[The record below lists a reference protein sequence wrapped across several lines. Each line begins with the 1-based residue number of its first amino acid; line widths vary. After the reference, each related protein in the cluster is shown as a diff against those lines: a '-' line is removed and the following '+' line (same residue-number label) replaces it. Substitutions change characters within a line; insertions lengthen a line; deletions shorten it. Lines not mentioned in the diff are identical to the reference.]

1 MRKSMALKSLL
12 RAPLKTL
19 LTFLLIAAAS
29 FALFS
34 RVTDYAVTTRETR
47 NAKNFYHGVASLD
60 NEVPDITIETK
71 HVQSPNGWATNG
83 YGVVYETEDKPWPAK
98 EELKEFTSLPGV
110 TLADTRYWTAG
121 LVEDYDCLLGGTD
134 HVLFEGTYNG
144 YIDDEE
150 DPYILEDHV
159 CLKFDD
165 VKVIAGREEGME
177 EGTSIVTEHVALG
190 EMYYARSSFTRAFY
204 DSLKKGSRCLVLAAN
219 QSPGGER
226 SGVYF
231 FPEYGLDA
239 LRVIDG
245 VSDNYLETESFARQ
259 KGWAD
264 AINYNLRAY
273 EIGYT
278 SDMRAIPKFNDQRL
292 EIVEGRLL
300 AAGDTDGCVVS
311 ESFLK
316 MHGLSVGD
324 SISIQLA
331 DRLLPEKNII
341 EGEDVPGFDK
351 TIDIPIVG
359 AYAAAGT
366 DVESAYSYSPNTIYV
381 PAGLLPVD
389 VPTDHEPV
397 PNDFSVFV
405 EDASDIEAFH
415 EAAEEFAE
423 RLDLD
428 LEFSDRGWL
437 DVKDSFEMGAF
448 TSLLTTVLY
457 IAGAVLALFLAVFL
471 YIGRNKKTYAVM
483 RMLGVPGKSA
493 SNSVLLPFAAVA
505 VFAVAIGGSVG
516 LYYAQ
521 GTAAKALARMKG
533 SMPIGYVPDAKLSAG
548 TVILCLV
555 LELLF
560 VSISAYFF
568 LGKMKKTPPLEL
580 LHEGVRRRAVAGKML
595 DISNDAADIPF
606 ARFDAAKLSACKE
619 SIPRGSYGPVRHTAA
634 YIWRHMRRAVGKTAL
649 SFVLAIVLAAGIGT
663 MVLAR
668 ITYKDAFYELG
679 VKCTASDFIFNS
691 VKGLSDSPLVKDF
704 YCYDNFG
711 VRIKGEEENINIL
724 MTITSDLARNLGDDC
739 AVEYISGFDISSF
752 EGTAQICLVGEE
764 LAGELN
770 ISPGDEIGILS
781 DFLYTMLDEQSGEAV
796 TNAFKMYKVI
806 GVIDSEDANV
816 RNRIFAG
823 INTDLTKL
831 YSMDFPIEHC
841 EFTLADNDRLDEL
854 KERMKQIQGGSVMYS
869 VDVSYHIDAGGLA
882 NIERI
887 RRLLE
892 SLFSLAVA
900 AAVCIGLFGPLLVI
914 LQSAVEAAFLRILG
928 VTKKRTRCMLMFEQI
943 ALSMAGVIFATG
955 AFALYDPGRFVRGA
969 LTFAFCYALYLL
981 GGVCGAAL
989 AAVQVTRHKVLELL
1003 QVKG

>member
-1 MRKSMALKSLL
+1 MALKSLL

-331 DRLLPEKNII
+331 D
-341 EGEDVPGFDK
+341 
-351 TIDIPIVG
+351 
-359 AYAAAGT
+359 
-366 DVESAYSYSPNTIYV
+366 
-381 PAGLLPVD
+381 
-389 VPTDHEPV
+389 VPTDHAPV